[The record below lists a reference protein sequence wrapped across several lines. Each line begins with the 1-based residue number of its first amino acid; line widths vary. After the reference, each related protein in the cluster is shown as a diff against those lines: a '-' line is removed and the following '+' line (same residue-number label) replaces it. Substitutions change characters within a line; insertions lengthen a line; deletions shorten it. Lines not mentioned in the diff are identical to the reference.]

1 MDFKKSAFFSHCAVW
16 FVLIDAGRLG
26 RAQRRPGG
34 RGAPSAWQCFVVLS
48 SYFKA
53 TITRLFDGF
62 FEFFLNFYFSW
73 IFAILSYL
81 GLKFTRARITKVAS
95 INQVSLGPY
104 WKNLASSPPSLDGL
118 CSRSRP
124 IKNLLTGTSVLW
136 KSKKN

>member
-1 MDFKKSAFFSHCAVW
+1 MDFKKSAFFSHCAIW

-34 RGAPSAWQCFVVLS
+34 RGAPAAWQCLVLLS

-81 GLKFTRARITKVAS
+81 GLQITRARIKKVTS
-95 INQVSLGPY
+95 MNQDFL
-104 WKNLASSPPSLDGL
+104 KNVWHIHLVHTSYLTHCG
-118 CSRSRP
+118 CKSR
-124 IKNLLTGTSVLW
+124 NL
-136 KSKKN
+136 SKKIFNKSHIQKLL